1 MDKWTRGI
9 PGLLFLV
16 FLMSWPGLG
25 PVWTLPVANWLNLD
39 WNEKRLLAF
48 EKVTKEGCASNMPS
62 IVKLPHL
69 AGQEN
74 LLDP

>member
-1 MDKWTRGI
+1 M
-9 PGLLFLV
+9 
-16 FLMSWPGLG
+16 
-25 PVWTLPVANWLNLD
+25 PVANWLNLD

-48 EKVTKEGCASNMPS
+48 EKVTKEGCDSNMPS

-69 AGQEN
+69 AGQES